1 MLDQPSNALRL
12 AEAGCAAQSL
22 PFAEITAQV
31 GGAGC
36 GGKGGAGLAYGRV
49 WSPLQGLTDGWG
61 PAPRASV
68 SRNPACR
75 RRCCKVLA
83 NAHIQRCLR
92 TLLLLQALASRI
104 TSVLG
109 DATMRERAKL
119 VAAEVGSDEWRGAA
133 AAAEAVLAARSPW
146 AKLKAARVI
155 M

>member
-1 MLDQPSNALRL
+1 
-12 AEAGCAAQSL
+12 
-22 PFAEITAQV
+22 
-31 GGAGC
+31 
-36 GGKGGAGLAYGRV
+36 
-49 WSPLQGLTDGWG
+49 
-61 PAPRASV
+61 
-68 SRNPACR
+68 
-75 RRCCKVLA
+75 
-83 NAHIQRCLR
+83 
-92 TLLLLQALASRI
+92 LLLQALASRI